1 MCRLLRTEV
10 LFRSLCATQI
20 HHGGVMRHTN
30 FLSKCF
36 LTTIPLLVVLWGSS
50 LAQTTGVITGTAID
64 TSATPM
70 AGATIRIKN
79 TKQGAVAKAN
89 GRFIIQNVEAG
100 THTLVI
106 SSVGMHRYEIT
117 VKVAPAETVNIGNCI
132 MRCGERI
139 SLGCIFNH
147 LEITPMDPGNQGTDV
162 LPQEIKQQ
170 IPQVEATIE

>member
-1 MCRLLRTEV
+1 
-10 LFRSLCATQI
+10 
-20 HHGGVMRHTN
+20 MRHTS

-36 LTTIPLLVVLWGSS
+36 LTTIPLLVVLCSSS

-70 AGATIRIKN
+70 AGATIQIKN

-89 GRFIIQNVEAG
+89 GKFIIENVEAG

-106 SSVGMHRYEIT
+106 SRVGMHRYEIT
-117 VKVAPAETVNIGNCI
+117 VKVDPAKRLNIGNCI
-132 MRCGERI
+132 MRYGERR
-139 SLGCIFNH
+139 SFTCGFNY
-147 LEITPMDPGNQGTDV
+147 LETMPIDPGSQETDV